1 MRGHHQRTF
10 HFFGHSPSIIRLVPT
25 TAGRRIGIVVVLLLL
40 AGAGAL
46 ATLPGGA
53 GTMRVGSLSL
63 LWWYAGLVAP
73 AAAVAV
79 TAAVIQRRPPPEGA
93 GPTP

>member
-1 MRGHHQRTF
+1 
-10 HFFGHSPSIIRLVPT
+10 VPT

-40 AGAGAL
+40 AGAGVL
-46 ATLPGGA
+46 ATLPRGA
-53 GTMRVGSLSL
+53 GAMRVGGLSL

-79 TAAVIQRRPPPEGA
+79 TATVIQRRPPPDGS
-93 GPTP
+93 GPTA